1 LPGERRLRILRQLVP
16 SEGQAVGTRRLCEVS
31 ATVTGLNGAG
41 ITVMAGEVNQGSL
54 GASDEVSRTI
64 EELQFALGEGPC
76 RDAHRDQ
83 RPVLEPDL
91 RAPAEARWPAFSP
104 LVIEAGG
111 RAVFAFPLRLGAVR
125 LGALDLYRDRPGRLT
140 DDQHADALVLAD
152 VVTEAV
158 LLMQSAAPAGLLAAA
173 LADEADLHPVVH
185 QATGMVAAQLGAS
198 VGEALVRLKAFAFG
212 NGRALDEVAKDVLAG
227 TLRFDRTGDGP
238 DDGPIDGQEQG
249 Q

>member
-1 LPGERRLRILRQLVP
+1 
-16 SEGQAVGTRRLCEVS
+16 
-31 ATVTGLNGAG
+31 
-41 ITVMAGEVNQGSL
+41 MAGEVNQGSL

-76 RDAHRDQ
+76 RDANRDQ

-104 LVIEAGG
+104 LVVEAGG
-111 RAVFAFPLRLGAVR
+111 RAVFAFPLRLGAAR

-140 DDQHADALVLAD
+140 DEQHADALVLAD
-152 VVTEAV
+152 VVTEAI

-185 QATGMVAAQLGAS
+185 QATGMVAAQLEAS

-238 DDGPIDGQEQG
+238 DDEPIDGQDQG